1 MWANKITQKP
11 SNTGITWGPY
21 TAVIVVIAIYI
32 VAQIA
37 GALIISIYPALKG
50 WNHAKADVW
59 LNGSVMAAFWLTL
72 MIEGIV
78 LVLLWG
84 YLKRRKSNFKE
95 IGLRSKPKWETL
107 LWVGFGYLIYIVPFI
122 AIVELLHQ
130 FIPGF
135 NIDQTQE
142 IGFNYNTHGQILW
155 LVFISLVLLPPIVEE
170 ILFRGFL
177 YSGLKTKL
185 PKIYAALITSAIFA
199 SLHLLEGQGSLL
211 WIAGLDTFILSM
223 VLVFLLEKTGN
234 LYASIGLHMLK
245 NTIAFVVLFHIS

>member
-1 MWANKITQKP
+1 MTQKP
-11 SNTGITWGPY
+11 STTRITWGPY
-21 TAVIVVIAIYI
+21 SAVIAVIAIYI
-32 VAQIA
+32 VAQVA
-37 GALIISIYPALKG
+37 GVLIISIYPAIRG
-50 WNHAKADVW
+50 WNHARANTW
-59 LNGSVMAAFWLTL
+59 LNGSVIAAFWLTFL
-72 MIEGIV
+72 IEGIV
-78 LVLLWG
+78 LLLLWG
-84 YLKRRKSNFKE
+84 FLKRRHSNFKE
-95 IGLRSKPKWETL
+95 LGLRSKPKWETI
-107 LWVGFGYLIYIVPFI
+107 LWVGFGYLIYIIPFFI
-122 AIVELLHQ
+122 IVELLHH

-135 NIDQTQE
+135 NINQKQE

-185 PKIYAALITSAIFA
+185 PKIYAAILTSAIFA
-199 SLHLLEGQGSLL
+199 SLHLLEGQRSLL
-211 WIAGLDTFILSM
+211 WIAGLDTFILSI